1 MASRLSGV
9 VLISLPF
16 ALFAF
21 MLNMKPDYVETL
33 WTTDM
38 GRIAVAAVQS
48 SCELLG
54 ALCIR
59 KIVNIK
65 V

>member
-1 MASRLSGV
+1 
-9 VLISLPF
+9 
-16 ALFAF
+16 
-21 MLNMKPDYVETL
+21 VETL
-33 WTTDM
+33 WTTET
-38 GRIAVAAVQS
+38 GRLMSGGAIIAQI
-48 SCELLG
+48 LG

>member
-1 MASRLSGV
+1 MGKK
-9 VLISLPF
+9 
-16 ALFAF
+16 
-21 MLNMKPDYVETL
+21 ML
-33 WTTDM
+33 
-38 GRIAVAAVQS
+38 AVAVFLQI
-48 SCELLG
+48 LG

>member
-1 MASRLSGV
+1 ML
-9 VLISLPF
+9 LFDDSLGRKMLAV
-16 ALFAF
+16 ALF
-21 MLNMKPDYVETL
+21 M
-33 WTTDM
+33 
-38 GRIAVAAVQS
+38 Q
-48 SCELLG
+48 LLG